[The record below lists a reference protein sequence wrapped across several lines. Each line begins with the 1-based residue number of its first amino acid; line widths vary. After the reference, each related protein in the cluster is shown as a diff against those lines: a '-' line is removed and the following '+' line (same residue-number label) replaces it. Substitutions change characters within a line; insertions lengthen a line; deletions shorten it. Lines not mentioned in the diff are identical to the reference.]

1 MMAALRSWLIS
12 VTVVTLLIS
21 LVQTLVPEGT
31 LRKISSF
38 AGGLILLAVLVQPL
52 PGGERVA
59 LVFNISEYATQLDAQ
74 RQVLEEAGQEAL
86 GEEVARLTAAAI
98 EEKAAEWGLQ
108 VSAKVETAPDG
119 DDGTPLPSAVTLKG
133 EYSEALAEWIEE
145 ELGISTAAQTWRT

>member
-52 PGGERVA
+52 PGGEHVA
-59 LVFNISEYATQLDAQ
+59 LAFSVSQYTAQLDTQ
-74 RQVLEEAGQEAL
+74 RQVLEQERQGVL
-86 GEEVARLTAAAI
+86 EKEVARLTAAAI
-98 EEKAAEWGLQ
+98 EEKAVEWGLQ